1 LLEAEGVMVKDDK
14 IVHFKELLWLPE

>member
-1 LLEAEGVMVKDDK
+1 LEAEGVVVKDDK